1 MSVDIEKVKMS
12 IRAGIPLTV
21 TTYTLPLEM
30 EIYISN
36 VLSAFLSELNQQHMI
51 QYLEYCLRELMINA
65 KRANTKRVY
74 FQEKGLDITN
84 EADYDI
90 GMKTFKEDTLKNIN
104 HYLMLQRKAGLY
116 VKFLLQMKNDKIK
129 IEIRNNADLTVFEYK
144 RIHDKLA
151 RAQQYTSVDE
161 AMQQVLDETEGA
173 GLGLVIIILM
183 LEKIGLT
190 EENFQ
195 TSYEKGETI
204 TSILLPL
211 NEITRQELDV
221 ISREF
226 ANAIHQLPQIPDNII
241 RISKLLDAPDVN
253 MVEIAQQI
261 SKDVSLT
268 AELLKF
274 ANSPSLALSS
284 PCSNVIDAVKLIGI
298 RGIKNIIF
306 GISSLKVMK
315 NFSGVKKEIWE
326 HAQQV
331 AFYSYNLARNFCAQ
345 ERSIIDDSYICGL
358 LHDIGRVVF
367 EKNHPNLL
375 EKIARINGDA
385 SQAKDVIEK
394 LVAGVNHGE
403 IGAQIAEQWNFPEN
417 IIHVIRY
424 HHSPESAPVSV
435 RKLTSLV
442 YLANLLA
449 HYKARTIDYYQID
462 SNVLKMFN
470 ITSEKQFQIIEKKL
484 SDAFSLD

>member
-21 TTYTLPLEM
+21 TTYTLPHEM

-226 ANAIHQLPQIPDNII
+226 ANAIHQLPQIP
-241 RISKLLDAPDVN
+241 
-253 MVEIAQQI
+253 
-261 SKDVSLT
+261 LT
-268 AELLKF
+268 LQ
-274 ANSPSLALSS
+274 
-284 PCSNVIDAVKLIGI
+284 
-298 RGIKNIIF
+298 
-306 GISSLKVMK
+306 M
-315 NFSGVKKEIWE
+315 
-326 HAQQV
+326 
-331 AFYSYNLARNFCAQ
+331 
-345 ERSIIDDSYICGL
+345 
-358 LHDIGRVVF
+358 
-367 EKNHPNLL
+367 
-375 EKIARINGDA
+375 
-385 SQAKDVIEK
+385 
-394 LVAGVNHGE
+394 
-403 IGAQIAEQWNFPEN
+403 
-417 IIHVIRY
+417 
-424 HHSPESAPVSV
+424 
-435 RKLTSLV
+435 
-442 YLANLLA
+442 
-449 HYKARTIDYYQID
+449 
-462 SNVLKMFN
+462 
-470 ITSEKQFQIIEKKL
+470 
-484 SDAFSLD
+484 